1 MDGKFSVAVRKL
13 AVLGGLL
20 VSGCAGYGGGNLSP
34 GVSTLPEVIAA
45 MGQPAMTWKN
55 PDGSEQLA
63 FPRGPTGTQ
72 TFMAYM
78 GPDGK
83 LQRIEKVLDAEH
95 ISRIRIGMSKAEV
108 LRILGP
114 SGAEWTQTFARK
126 NEISWSWLYCNSSN
140 NEEFIDVNFDATVGE
155 VRSTAQR
162 PHLVGPTGIQPFCS
176 Q

>member
-1 MDGKFSVAVRKL
+1 MNGNFSKKERSL
-13 AVLGGLL
+13 ALLGGLI
-20 VSGCAGYGGGNLSP
+20 VSACAGYGGGNLDP
-34 GVSTLPEVIAA
+34 GVSTRADVLASMGQAA
-45 MGQPAMTWKN
+45 MSWRN

-95 ISRIRIGMSKAEV
+95 ISRIRIGMSKDEV

-126 NEISWSWLYCNSSN
+126 NEISYSWLYCNSSN

-155 VRSTAQR
+155 VRSTGQR